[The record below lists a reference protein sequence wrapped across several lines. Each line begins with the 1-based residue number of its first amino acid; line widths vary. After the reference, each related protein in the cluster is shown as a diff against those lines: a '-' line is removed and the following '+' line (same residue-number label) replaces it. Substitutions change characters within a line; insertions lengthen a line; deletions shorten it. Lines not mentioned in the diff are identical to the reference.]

1 MMLRKYGVMAG
12 ALAMTFAAGVAVGRA
27 PALHAAGKNRVL
39 EIRTYTTHDG
49 RLPALVERMGHGEGK
64 VFERLGMKPVLFSVA
79 AESPKSQNTFVYILS
94 HESLAKAKENWAKF
108 RDRYAGNI
116 SGESLGHSVNY
127 DGKARSKGNL
137 GCQYRD
143 HYPFRRFV
151 LRGERDRH
159 RN

>member
-1 MMLRKYGVMAG
+1 MDTMLRRYGVMAG
-12 ALAMTFAAGVAVGRA
+12 ILAVTFAAGIAVGRA
-27 PALHAAGKNRVL
+27 PQLQAAGKNRVL

-108 RDRYAGNI
+108 REDAEWKQIREKSEAAGPI
-116 SGESLGHSVNY
+116 VS
-127 DGKARSKGNL
+127 KAEAV
-137 GCQYRD
+137 
-143 HYPFRRFV
+143 FV
-151 LRGERDRH
+151 DPTDFSPVK
-159 RN
+159 

>member
-79 AESPKSQNTFVYILS
+79 AEAPKSQNTFVYILS
-94 HESLAKAKENWAKF
+94 HDSLEKAKGWHSSPEYKELRKVGDKYAKF
-108 RDRYAGNI
+108 RILAAEG
-116 SGESLGHSVNY
+116 LP
-127 DGKARSKGNL
+127 
-137 GCQYRD
+137 QQ
-143 HYPFRRFV
+143 
-151 LRGERDRH
+151 
-159 RN
+159 